1 MVNAALSIQVRY
13 LECPKLKTSIDA
25 FGLRDAS
32 WLRFSVSPNANANG
46 NTHLRACSVE
56 TPERYHIPFEHI
68 ELITKDNVT
77 LKSFLFIQK
86 RRLEDATDIRTT
98 ATTDTEFA
106 ARRPTVIVFHGNAES
121 YADGVVF
128 ARVLYLR
135 LRCNVA
141 LASYRG
147 YGDCTGVPSEHGIQ
161 IDSQILYGLSLGG
174 AVAIDLASRNPET
187 IHGVAIENTFL
198 SLPKM
203 LPVLMPALKSFK
215 WLVKDKWRSEV
226 NITKIPSTTPMLFLS
241 GAKDEI
247 VPPAHMQQLYDI
259 AISDF
264 PDADDPKAAV
274 RVGSRRKFARFENG
288 RHNDT
293 WTQPEYRKAL
303 REFID
308 TVVVAFREK

>member
-1 MVNAALSIQVRY
+1 MDIVRFLTILCKHGQRCFVY
-13 LECPKLKTSIDA
+13 PGSLPGMSEA
-25 FGLRDAS
+25 
-32 WLRFSVSPNANANG
+32 
-46 NTHLRACSVE
+46 VE

-161 IDSQILYGLSLGG
+161 IDSQTILDYVCNHDILGPTPKILYGLSLGG